1 MSQKITDKN
10 GTTFILDLNIGCALR
25 IQEATGVNIL
35 ADTSFISSKPGGM
48 QAALPELEADPIRL
62 ALVLEAACPARV
74 RGPKAL
80 EGDVPG
86 ELGSPRAWTSAY
98 ASLTEAICDFFPD
111 RADRI
116 RKMVSAIRQ
125 GRTKTDQ
132 ANEAAVEAGKRLLDG
147 IDVDAMVKKLIAQAE
162 AASSTTGSESGN
174 SPES

>member
-62 ALVLEAACPARV
+62 ALVLEAACRPEYEARKLSKETFLANWDH
-74 RGPKAL
+74 PSL
-80 EGDVPG
+80 DI
-86 ELGSPRAWTSAY
+86 AY
-98 ASLTEAICDFFPD
+98 NSLTEAICDFFPD

-116 RKMVSAIRQ
+116 RKMVGAIRQ

-132 ANEAAVEAGKRLLDG
+132 ANEAAVEAGQRLLDG
-147 IDVDAMVKKLIAQAE
+147 IDVDAMVKKLIAKAE
-162 AASSTTGSESGN
+162 AASSTTGSASGN
-174 SPES
+174 SQES